1 MKTKQKIFF
10 LQKIIYKFIRIFF
23 PEKIKVKRNN
33 IEWVEFI
40 EAIDLHIFIFGSF
53 EKEIANIAKNLQLQK
68 YNQIIDIGANFGVQS
83 LQFAKNFNDSKIYSI
98 EPTNYAFDKFKKI

>member
-10 LQKIIYKFIRIFF
+10 AKIIYRFIRIFF

-33 IEWVEFI
+33 IEWSLNLS

-68 YNQIIDIGANFGVQS
+68 YNQIIDIGANYGFLTLVCS
-83 LQFAKNFNDSKIYSI
+83 KYVKNGGGKVYSFECNENCIKNSK
-98 EPTNYAFDKFKKI
+98 